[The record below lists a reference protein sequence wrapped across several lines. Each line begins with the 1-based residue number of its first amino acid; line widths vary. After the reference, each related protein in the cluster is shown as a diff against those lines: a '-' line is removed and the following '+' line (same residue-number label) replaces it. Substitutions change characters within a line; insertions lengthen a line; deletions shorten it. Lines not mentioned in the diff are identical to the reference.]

1 MKIAIIIPDLTRNGP
16 IIYVEYLVESLL
28 KLNIDIE
35 IDIYCLNHNSN
46 FRLEKV
52 KLININFFSSIN
64 YDQYDIVHSHTIK
77 ADLFALKNGAK
88 IKDKWIITLHN
99 LYKIDLGLLYNPV
112 KSRFIT
118 RIWDLAFK
126 SCKNYIVFSKIY
138 I

>member
-52 KLININFFSSIN
+52 KLININFFSN
-64 YDQYDIVHSHTIK
+64 
-77 ADLFALKNGAK
+77 
-88 IKDKWIITLHN
+88 IT
-99 LYKIDLGLLYNPV
+99 
-112 KSRFIT
+112 
-118 RIWDLAFK
+118 
-126 SCKNYIVFSKIY
+126 
-138 I
+138 